1 MSVSDFVSDVSINGG
16 LTVASDTSLNG
27 SLFVASDTSL
37 NGKLFVGDGGTI
49 GGLTAFTGIVTYDNF
64 MISNATNQMNGS
76 TTYNG
81 NTTFAGKLTA
91 NEMTINEAF
100 IAKKDAIYQS
110 NMQVS
115 NDLDVIARAFIK
127 KDVEIAQGNVT
138 IGKNLVTSGNA
149 LINGNTIING
159 DLSLNG
165 QLKANDIDVTFG
177 PNSIPQNSVIDRN
190 DFSNDASGL
199 IISKMG
205 LDKTVI
211 PKVTIDLS
219 GATDAIKLP
228 RGTTAERPDLSN
240 NDQGYIRYNAET
252 SQFEG
257 YGAGGA
263 WGSLGG
269 VTDVDQDTFVSAE
282 TAAGDDNDEL
292 KFFTAGSERMV
303 IDACGNIGIKN
314 STPTVTLDLS
324 GASDAVKLPIGT
336 TAHRPDTSGND
347 GLGYIRYNTETSQFE
362 GYGAG
367 NTWGSLGGVTD
378 VDQDTKIV
386 AEVSA
391 GADNDA
397 LQFIT
402 AGSERLTITS
412 EGDLSL
418 NKSIV
423 LNKKLPVG
431 MSEASFVT
439 VTPTK
444 SNLSA
449 NSWSTVTNGVD
460 VAWNVSH
467 SGAAV
472 TASNKVFNA
481 YHMFDASFG
490 NTLDFSTLSTD
501 TSGNFVDAS
510 GVVVRDASGNSV
522 DASGNAVVKI
532 TEVGYIT
539 EATTYNPVTGIY
551 EGILNTPVEIIGD
564 VSGEFIDIASDVSFN
579 ISSFHF
585 KALDY
590 AGFLGAHLLPN
601 KFTFAGYNEINT
613 RYEPIMRVTHTG
625 APTDNSFNA
634 VTDEYT
640 KLTTT
645 DVSANESAGVGTK
658 TRDVEY
664 YSTSSAVYK
673 KYRLII
679 EEKSNT
685 TTDYTDVINRNFAG
699 IGEWVITGTS
709 PDPSTIVFT
718 YEDSTANITMNSVDK
733 DTLDIDGNLNVSG
746 VIRVGGKIYLE
757 DTVLSG
763 DISLNDTLIVGGEI
777 LVNHG
782 LIVAGDASLNAGLDV
797 SGATVLN
804 STLVVIDDVSFNKGL
819 SVGGDL
825 SLNGPVALSSTLSVV
840 DDVSFN
846 KGLSVAGDVSL
857 NNKLFINDAS
867 GVIVNTS
874 ILPETDNTISLGS
887 AEKRF
892 TELHV
897 KEMLIGTDTLN
908 FYSASAGKV
917 VGSLSFDTSKNVLDL
932 SANGKVGESALLYDS
947 KLSLGKYDNSSPVHE
962 LDVSG
967 SAGITSTLDV
977 SGATILDSTVK
988 VTGATTLENTVDI
1001 SGATALASTL
1011 DVSGATVL
1019 DSTVKVTGSAALAS
1033 TLDVSGATVLDSTV
1047 KVTGAAALASTLDV
1061 SGATV
1066 LDSTVKVTG
1075 AAVLASTLDVSG
1087 ATVLDSTV
1095 KVTGAAALASTL
1107 DVTGATGITSTLDVS
1122 GATVLHDTVNV
1133 TGAAALASTL
1143 DVSKATGLASTLD
1156 VSGASVLHGAITAQD
1171 QIMVHGT
1178 TFLNT
1183 NTYISGPAALLST
1196 LDVEKATL
1204 LRSTLDVTGATALA
1218 STLDVSGATVL
1229 DSTVNVTEA
1238 ATLSSTLDVSKATTL
1253 SSTLAVSKETSLS
1266 STLDVSGATVLES
1279 TVNVIGAAALDS
1291 TLNVSGATVLDNTVT
1306 VTGKTTFDNDVSLN
1320 ARMDIQ
1326 GDISLNSSL
1335 TVTGAL
1341 TVDGPVKL
1349 TEINNEYVTNI
1360 NTTSY
1365 ELIVAEDLSLNG
1377 NFMVAD
1383 DVSFNGGL
1391 FVKETAVLG
1400 GDLSLNSGFSVNGDV
1415 SLNAGLNIQGSVELG
1430 GDISLNAGI
1439 SVQSDS
1445 SFNGRLFV
1453 ADKLNVNGISIGRAL
1468 NDDNTTTVVGNNAAS
1483 NLSDAAGIH
1492 NTAIGF
1498 QSLAANV
1505 EEPFNTSVGS
1515 EALKLFNGGT
1525 AGQNTAIGASALAQT
1540 TVGVQNIALGYQ
1552 AGFDNKSGDQNI
1564 FIGNNAGVTDENG
1577 STSGAVAIGYNA
1589 KATKDNQTFIK
1600 NDDVYFDVV
1609 NDISG
1614 TAGKLHIG
1622 MINFTPGGVTG
1633 TIPQSAIS
1641 GLDGESQT
1649 TTGDHIIE
1657 GRAFVGT
1664 ANTTGTSVFSH
1675 SISVRKG
1682 LTVTENITGSSGMEV
1697 EGDASFNS
1705 NVSMAGVN
1713 NMLSFKTFEPVEVA
1727 GAIDQNTQY
1736 TDPNYTTYTEV
1747 TNLPTN
1753 TNIQF
1758 IKTNTD
1764 GQHVMAYSTDASG
1777 SIMISNDYGI
1787 TYSSVPIESLDNS
1800 TYEVNRRAAMSL
1812 DGRYM
1817 VIVGNNI
1824 DGTGY
1829 IYHSTNFGAS
1839 FTSALSTSA
1848 LTYTCA
1854 TMSGNGQNIFV
1865 GTNNEKL
1872 YVSTDFGVS
1881 IGPHAS
1887 APISTAGISGTD
1899 VSVAGPNIN
1908 WRHIITNNN
1917 GRYTIAFTDEK
1928 VFLSKTTD
1936 TNFNNASSWED
1947 LDLNARGLNNANKY
1961 PADLTSAYMT
1971 DDGAYAYLAFNDK
1984 NVYRINQN
1992 QFNYGSASTS
2002 WVAGNT
2008 LDIHISH
2015 PDSGR
2020 FLVAATTNAGMDG
2033 KFVQLIDKVNTQ
2045 PILVSNQGNSQTANA
2060 YPYNP
2065 DPKLDVV
2072 AGTYRTVAISG
2083 NGAYTYVATD
2093 SAVFVKQFN
2102 DGTTVQV
2109 ETGEAFVLSKDMSLN
2124 ERVFVNGDVIA
2135 RAGFE
2140 VTSDVSFNSNLFV
2153 AGDASMNSKLFV
2165 GGDVSMNSKLFV
2177 DGDASMNS
2185 NLSVAGD
2192 ASLNSNL
2199 FVAGKFAV
2207 DKILIEGDASMNAKL
2222 FVAGDASMN
2231 SILSVGGKLIVDDDA
2246 SMNSTLSVG
2255 GDVSFDSDLH
2265 LSGNMGIN
2273 KQASSDIVLDI
2284 SASNALR
2291 LPKGETSERP
2301 VQNDADASYKGIIR
2315 YNSSTDQFEGF
2326 GAGQAWGSLGGVID
2340 VDQDTY
2346 IKAETAAGVDNDSL
2360 QFFTADENRM
2370 TITKTGDVSM
2380 NQKLIVDGDASF
2392 NSNLSVNGTLN
2403 VTGAVNLTE
2412 YNNEYITNIDTT
2424 NYTLIV
2430 TEDLS
2435 LNGNMKVNGTA
2446 QIDGEVTLNDN
2457 VSIADAKTLTVG
2469 TGASSLGGSLTVTGE
2484 TTLND
2489 NVSVAAG
2496 KTLTVGTGAS
2506 SLGGT
2511 LDVEGDVKIKT
2522 DKFVVTAA
2530 SGNTAIAGT
2539 LDVDSNTVIK
2549 GSLTVGAGGDE
2560 FTITESSDDITLA
2573 NTIQDKD
2580 VVFTANNGGS
2590 QSEFL
2595 RLDGSEGEL
2604 KVSKDIIPSSSNVSL
2619 GSAGNPFK
2627 DIYVSQNSIVFGD
2640 SGSAQVSKFAVNTS
2654 TGKIAIQKT
2663 DSTGADDGDPLD
2675 YLIQNDAATITTLTT
2690 TGDISANTAMS
2701 LGGALVISKA
2711 DGNLASPALH
2721 VASYTRIDGTLSLMD
2736 AGTGLEVIGGS
2747 TLSSVRVIGDTSM
2760 NGLYAGGDATFNSDI
2775 SANGNMSIGGDVSF
2789 NGAIEIAGDIS
2800 WNSANIP
2807 NDSIPPTAIIGG
2819 VGSNHFTEA
2828 VIMDSSLF
2836 INGDISFN
2844 SNLHVGGHMV
2854 PRADNAYDI
2863 GSADNRIRDLFI
2875 SESSIYLGEQNKI
2888 SVSATGDLQFNKID
2902 KTVIPASLQ
2911 GISGVESAIL
2921 TFTGKASI
2929 DLVTI
2934 AEYLAYAIQS
2944 GETVNGKT
2952 GDAITANDIYTS
2964 DASNFASVTAADP
2977 TSNDLSLNAAFS
2989 VGGHALFTSDVSFN
3003 SGINIAGDISWNSVN
3018 IPDNSIPQTAI
3029 IGGVGSSTIDGD
3041 LTVKTGFI
3049 KQF

>member
-1 MSVSDFVSDVSINGG
+1 MS
-16 LTVASDTSLNG
+16 
-27 SLFVASDTSL
+27 
-37 NGKLFVGDGGTI
+37 
-49 GGLTAFTGIVTYDNF
+49 
-64 MISNATNQMNGS
+64 
-76 TTYNG
+76 
-81 NTTFAGKLTA
+81 
-91 NEMTINEAF
+91 
-100 IAKKDAIYQS
+100 
-110 NMQVS
+110 
-115 NDLDVIARAFIK
+115 
-127 KDVEIAQGNVT
+127 
-138 IGKNLVTSGNA
+138 
-149 LINGNTIING
+149 
-159 DLSLNG
+159 
-165 QLKANDIDVTFG
+165 
-177 PNSIPQNSVIDRN
+177 
-190 DFSNDASGL
+190 
-199 IISKMG
+199 
-205 LDKTVI
+205 
-211 PKVTIDLS
+211 
-219 GATDAIKLP
+219 
-228 RGTTAERPDLSN
+228 
-240 NDQGYIRYNAET
+240 
-252 SQFEG
+252 
-257 YGAGGA
+257 
-263 WGSLGG
+263 
-269 VTDVDQDTFVSAE
+269 
-282 TAAGDDNDEL
+282 
-292 KFFTAGSERMV
+292 
-303 IDACGNIGIKN
+303 
-314 STPTVTLDLS
+314 
-324 GASDAVKLPIGT
+324 
-336 TAHRPDTSGND
+336 
-347 GLGYIRYNTETSQFE
+347 
-362 GYGAG
+362 
-367 NTWGSLGGVTD
+367 
-378 VDQDTKIV
+378 
-386 AEVSA
+386 
-391 GADNDA
+391 
-397 LQFIT
+397 
-402 AGSERLTITS
+402 
-412 EGDLSL
+412 
-418 NKSIV
+418 
-423 LNKKLPVG
+423 
-431 MSEASFVT
+431 
-439 VTPTK
+439 
-444 SNLSA
+444 
-449 NSWSTVTNGVD
+449 
-460 VAWNVSH
+460 
-467 SGAAV
+467 
-472 TASNKVFNA
+472 
-481 YHMFDASFG
+481 
-490 NTLDFSTLSTD
+490 
-501 TSGNFVDAS
+501 
-510 GVVVRDASGNSV
+510 
-522 DASGNAVVKI
+522 
-532 TEVGYIT
+532 
-539 EATTYNPVTGIY
+539 
-551 EGILNTPVEIIGD
+551 
-564 VSGEFIDIASDVSFN
+564 
-579 ISSFHF
+579 
-585 KALDY
+585 
-590 AGFLGAHLLPN
+590 
-601 KFTFAGYNEINT
+601 
-613 RYEPIMRVTHTG
+613 
-625 APTDNSFNA
+625 
-634 VTDEYT
+634 
-640 KLTTT
+640 
-645 DVSANESAGVGTK
+645 
-658 TRDVEY
+658 
-664 YSTSSAVYK
+664 
-673 KYRLII
+673 
-679 EEKSNT
+679 
-685 TTDYTDVINRNFAG
+685 
-699 IGEWVITGTS
+699 
-709 PDPSTIVFT
+709 
-718 YEDSTANITMNSVDK
+718 
-733 DTLDIDGNLNVSG
+733 
-746 VIRVGGKIYLE
+746 
-757 DTVLSG
+757 
-763 DISLNDTLIVGGEI
+763 
-777 LVNHG
+777 
-782 LIVAGDASLNAGLDV
+782 
-797 SGATVLN
+797 
-804 STLVVIDDVSFNKGL
+804 
-819 SVGGDL
+819 
-825 SLNGPVALSSTLSVV
+825 
-840 DDVSFN
+840 
-846 KGLSVAGDVSL
+846 
-857 NNKLFINDAS
+857 
-867 GVIVNTS
+867 
-874 ILPETDNTISLGS
+874 
-887 AEKRF
+887 
-892 TELHV
+892 
-897 KEMLIGTDTLN
+897 
-908 FYSASAGKV
+908 
-917 VGSLSFDTSKNVLDL
+917 
-932 SANGKVGESALLYDS
+932 
-947 KLSLGKYDNSSPVHE
+947 
-962 LDVSG
+962 
-967 SAGITSTLDV
+967 
-977 SGATILDSTVK
+977 
-988 VTGATTLENTVDI
+988 
-1001 SGATALASTL
+1001 
-1011 DVSGATVL
+1011 
-1019 DSTVKVTGSAALAS
+1019 
-1033 TLDVSGATVLDSTV
+1033 
-1047 KVTGAAALASTLDV
+1047 
-1061 SGATV
+1061 
-1066 LDSTVKVTG
+1066 
-1075 AAVLASTLDVSG
+1075 
-1087 ATVLDSTV
+1087 
-1095 KVTGAAALASTL
+1095 
-1107 DVTGATGITSTLDVS
+1107 
-1122 GATVLHDTVNV
+1122 
-1133 TGAAALASTL
+1133 STL
-1143 DVSKATGLASTLD
+1143 DVSKATTLSSTLA
-1156 VSGASVLHGAITAQD
+1156 VSKETS
-1171 QIMVHGT
+1171 
-1178 TFLNT
+1178 
-1183 NTYISGPAALLST
+1183 LS
-1196 LDVEKATL
+1196 
-1204 LRSTLDVTGATALA
+1204 

-2496 KTLTVGTGAS
+2496 KTLTVGDGASSLGGSLTVTGETTLNDNVSVAAGKTLTVGTGAS